1 VKVVATHTDLEVT
14 AGVFEV
20 TGARSTAEKYGLD
33 QYWKDVRTHT
43 LHEPVAY
50 KESEQGRF
58 FLLDEIL
65 TPTWYT

>member
-50 KESEQGRF
+50 K
-58 FLLDEIL
+58 
-65 TPTWYT
+65 